1 MQEKR
6 HDRVVEMRLCFFLG
20 KVGDYNVSF
29 VETRMCRSTLYP
41 TATDKEL
48 AYYVEE
54 NALEPINGDYLF
66 SELVNPVFTADG
78 ENVKVS
84 VAVKFIDNQTKATQ
98 VSQYELT
105 LHKDSNWKIIG

>member
-6 HDRVVEMRLCFFLG
+6 HDCVVEMRLCFFSV
-20 KVGDYNVSF
+20 KVGDYKVSL
-29 VETRMCRSTLYP
+29 VALTMCRST
-41 TATDKEL
+41 
-48 AYYVEE
+48 
-54 NALEPINGDYLF
+54 
-66 SELVNPVFTADG
+66 FTADG